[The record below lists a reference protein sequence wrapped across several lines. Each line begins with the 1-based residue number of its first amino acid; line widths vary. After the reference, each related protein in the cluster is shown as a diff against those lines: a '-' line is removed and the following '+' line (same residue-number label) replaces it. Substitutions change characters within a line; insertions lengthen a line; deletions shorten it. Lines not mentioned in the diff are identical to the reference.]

1 MFRGSQAG
9 SRVNRGRLAPRTRS
23 ALLAAATL
31 VAIAAAAS
39 RPAHGGG
46 PEAAAGNAVRAAFLA
61 GDSWVRVIV
70 SLREPE
76 APLTSYSLQAGEI
89 EAARED
95 VLSRMSER
103 DFHLTARW
111 TLVPGMA
118 GAVSQSG
125 LRKLLEHPDVAR
137 VDLDVPIYKGMAE
150 VASLIK
156 SDQAHAA
163 GATGGGVVVA
173 ILDTGVDSTHPDIKD
188 SLVAEACFCA
198 NADGSGCCP
207 NGTTKQEGAGSAKD
221 DDGHGT
227 NVAGIITGSGRVAP
241 EGVAPDASI
250 VAVKVIGKMAAGSL
264 VSGFISGLDWIVS
277 SRPEVKVVNMSAG
290 TGDLFTG
297 TCDSASS
304 FTQSFASAIN
314 TLKARGTTTF
324 AATLNNGNPTSIAA
338 PACIAAAIAVGATY
352 DANIGTVSFGCVDAT
367 TAPDQIGCFSNMSS
381 KVKIV
386 APGGA
391 ITSAGLGGGTSTY
404 IGTSQACPV
413 AAGVAALLYG
423 AKPSITPDEVSN
435 ALIGT
440 GVSVR
445 DPRNGLELRRVDAR
459 EALRQ
464 GAGK

>member
-1 MFRGSQAG
+1 VAG
-9 SRVNRGRLAPRTRS
+9 SAVRE
-23 ALLAAATL
+23 ALLA
-31 VAIAAAAS
+31 
-39 RPAHGGG
+39 
-46 PEAAAGNAVRAAFLA
+46 
-61 GDSWVRVIV
+61 GDPWVRVIV
-70 SLREPE
+70 SLREPDG
-76 APLTSYSLQAGEI
+76 PLTSLSLVAGEI
-89 EAARED
+89 DAARED
-95 VLSRMSER
+95 VLSRMTER

-111 TLVPGMA
+111 TVVPGMA
-118 GAVSQSG
+118 GLVSRSG
-125 LRKLLEHPDVAR
+125 LLKLLDHPDVAR
-137 VDLDVPIYKGMAE
+137 VDLDVPMFKGMAE
-150 VASLIK
+150 TSALIK
-156 SDQAHAA
+156 TDQAHAA
-163 GATGGGVVVA
+163 GATGTGVAVA
-173 ILDTGVDSTHPDIKD
+173 VLDTGVDAGHPDIKD
-188 SLVAEACFCA
+188 HLVGEACFCA

-207 NGTTKQEGAGSAKD
+207 NGTTKQEGPGSARD

-227 NVAGIITGSGRVAP
+227 NVAGIISGGGRVAP
-241 EGVAPDASI
+241 EGVAPDATI
-250 VAVKVIGKMAAGSL
+250 VAVKVIGKMATGSL
-264 VSGFISGLDWIVS
+264 VSGFISGLDWIAS

-290 TGDLFTG
+290 TGDLYTG

-314 TLKARGTTTF
+314 KLKARGTTTF

-338 PACIAAAIAVGATY
+338 PACIASAIAVGATY

-391 ITSAGLGGGTSTY
+391 ITAAGLGGGTSTF

-464 GAGK
+464 ATGK